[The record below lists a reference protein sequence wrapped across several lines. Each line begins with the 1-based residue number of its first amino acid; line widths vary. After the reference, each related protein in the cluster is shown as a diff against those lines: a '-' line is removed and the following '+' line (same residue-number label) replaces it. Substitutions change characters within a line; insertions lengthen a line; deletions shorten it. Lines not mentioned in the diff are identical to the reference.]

1 MKCVKCKGDAV
12 INIRRANA
20 AFCKEHFN
28 EYFIE
33 QTLKSIKQYK
43 MFRKTDK
50 IMVCVSGGKDSLV
63 LWHVLHKLGCDV
75 TGMYIDLGINGYS
88 DRSKD
93 KVTAFAEKFGLKSI
107 IVDLREKG
115 HPVPFAARRAKREDC
130 AVCGTIKRY
139 YFNKTAYDG
148 GFDVVATGHNLDD
161 ESSRLLA
168 NIMHWHDEYMDNT
181 YPVLPAGGN
190 TLKKKVKPLVRLTE
204 RETAAFAILNGIDYV
219 MEECPM
225 SKGATSLIFKEALST
240 IEENMPGTEIFFYTK
255 FLDRVKDKDRSK
267 ANQEEMKICQTCGME
282 SFMDKCTFCRL
293 VEKVK

>member
-1 MKCVKCKGDAV
+1 MKCVKCNGNAV

-28 EYFIE
+28 EYFTE
-33 QTLKSIKQYK
+33 QTLKSIKQFR

-63 LWHVLHKLGCDV
+63 LWHVLHNLGCDV

-88 DRSKD
+88 DRSKE
-93 KVTAFAEKFGLKSI
+93 KVTAFADKFGLKTI

-115 HPVPFAARRAKREDC
+115 YPIPFVARRAKREDC

-139 YFNKTAYDG
+139 YFNRAAYDG

-161 ESSRLLA
+161 EASRLLA
-168 NIMHWHDEYMDNT
+168 NIMHWNDEYMDNT
-181 YPVLPAGGN
+181 YPVLPAGGKM
-190 TLKKKVKPLVRLTE
+190 LKKKVKPLVRLTE

-240 IEENMPGTEIFFYTK
+240 IEDKMAGTEIFFYTK
-255 FLDRVKDKDRSK
+255 FLERVKDKDRSK
-267 ANQEEMKICQTCGME
+267 TDSDEMKICQTCGME